1 MDFFQS
7 IPGGVVLTLAGLVVY
22 GALLAWVRRAGHADR
37 LPALVAATGMGLVVA
52 AANLLAQALGWWG
65 GHWSYALPIPLQ
77 VSFWVLWIT
86 PVMTVLLAGYRWLLR
101 HVRRPRLAYGLLGLL
116 VFAPGLV
123 FIDNW
128 ALSTGRLSMGS
139 GSAAGARSGRRAR
152 PSDRQIGLFHCR
164 PSGALAGTSI
174 PARLPG
180 AWRAAWTRSVTWSLL
195 RDGRQLAF
203 PSTKIRVAA

>member
-37 LPALVAATGMGLVVA
+37 LPALMAATGMGLVVA

-101 HVRRPRLAYGLLGLL
+101 HVRRPRLVYALLGLA
-116 VFAPGLV
+116 VFAP
-123 FIDNW
+123 FIVVIDTW
-128 ALSTGRLSMGS
+128 ALSTGRLSMG
-139 GSAAGARSGRRAR
+139 AGYTIWHDVLVGQAFFWLPVLFFEVAR
-152 PSDRQIGLFHCR
+152 RQAHA
-164 PSGALAGTSI
+164 PAGEPVPRT
-174 PARLPG
+174 G
-180 AWRAAWTRSVTWSLL
+180 
-195 RDGRQLAF
+195 G
-203 PSTKIRVAA
+203 